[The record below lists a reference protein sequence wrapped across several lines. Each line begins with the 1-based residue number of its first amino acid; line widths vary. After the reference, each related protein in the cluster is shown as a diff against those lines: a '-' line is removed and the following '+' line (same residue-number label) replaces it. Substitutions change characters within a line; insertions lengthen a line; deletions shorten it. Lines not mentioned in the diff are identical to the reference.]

1 MKQSTNILLILM
13 KKNNIIFKRF
23 LPLIVFF
30 AIALATVAQQVG
42 SNSPYGRYGYGL
54 LSNQS
59 FGASE
64 AMGGISYGLR
74 RSQQVNPGNPAS
86 YSKLD
91 SLTFIFDLGISGHY
105 ASFSDGLHKQHFYN
119 GNLEYIAM
127 QFPIFRKVGASIGL
141 LPYSKVG
148 YNYGQT
154 RSLSDIVYE
163 EVFRGTGGLSQI
175 YGGIAY
181 EPIKYFSVGANVS
194 YLFGNFNYSS
204 VSVPR
209 TATGSTVGEEKKKY
223 SIRDLKY
230 DFGAQVT
237 FPINKASSFTLGAVY
252 SPKVNSKTDVYAT
265 EMMFLSDPYSSP
277 YQTPSEILRDD
288 TLSNQQFQLPNT
300 YGLGVTYSNTNLLLG
315 IDGTYQQ
322 WSGLDYPDVLDGLTT
337 QNRFNNT
344 YRISA
349 GAEYVIDPYSRN
361 FFTRVRFRAGISY
374 GNSYT
379 NVNVYNPSDNNKNLG
394 VGGFKEY
401 GINIGLGLP
410 FRDSLSGRLSMLNIG
425 FGYTTQRPDL
435 QYMIKQDM
443 FKISLNMN
451 INEFWFFKRQ
461 FN

>member
-1 MKQSTNILLILM
+1 MNITA
-13 KKNNIIFKRF
+13 KRF
-23 LPLIVFF
+23 LSLIAFLT
-30 AIALATVAQQVG
+30 IALATFAQQVG

-91 SLTFIFDLGISGHY
+91 SLTFIFDLGVSGHY
-105 ASFSDGLHKQHFYN
+105 ESFSDGLNKQNFYN
-119 GNLEYIAM
+119 GNLDYIAI
-127 QFPIFRKVGASIGL
+127 QFPVLHKVGGSIGL

-163 EVFRGTGGLSQI
+163 EVFRGTGGLSKI
-175 YGGIAY
+175 YAGIAY
-181 EPIKYFSVGANVS
+181 EPFNNFSVGANVS
-194 YLFGNFNYSS
+194 YLFGNFTYSS
-204 VSVPR
+204 VAAPR
-209 TATGSTVGEEKKKY
+209 TSTGATIAEKKKRY

-230 DFGAQVT
+230 DFGAQ
-237 FPINKASSFTLGAVY
+237 FTLPIDKTSSLTVGAVY
-252 SPKVNSKTDVYAT
+252 SPKVTAKTDVYAT
-265 EMMFLSDPYSSP
+265 EMTFLSDPYSSP
-277 YQTPSEILRDD
+277 YQTPSEILEDD
-288 TLSNQQFQLPNT
+288 TLSNQQFQLPDT

-315 IDGTYQQ
+315 VDGTYQQ
-322 WSGLDYPDVLDGLTT
+322 WSGLDYPDVLDELTT
-337 QNRFNNT
+337 QNRFNNA
-344 YRISA
+344 YKISA

-361 FFTRVRFRAGISY
+361 FFSRVRFRAGISY

-379 NVNVYNPSDNNKNLG
+379 NVTVYNPSDNKSVG
-394 VGGFKEY
+394 IGGFKEY
-401 GINIGLGLP
+401 GINFGLGLP
-410 FRDSLSGRLSMLNIG
+410 FRDSLSGRLSLLNIG

>member
-1 MKQSTNILLILM
+1 MNITA
-13 KKNNIIFKRF
+13 KRF
-23 LPLIVFF
+23 LPLIAFF
-30 AIALATVAQQVG
+30 TIAFAAVAQQVG

-91 SLTFIFDLGISGHY
+91 SLTFIFDLGVSAHY
-105 ASFSDGLHKQHFYN
+105 ASFSDGLNKQNFYN
-119 GNLEYIAM
+119 GNLDYIAM
-127 QFPIFRKVGASIGL
+127 QFPLLRKVGASVGL
-141 LPYSKVG
+141 MPYSKVG
-148 YNYGQT
+148 YNFGQT

-175 YGGIAY
+175 YAGIAY

-194 YLFGNFNYSS
+194 YLFGNFSYSS

-209 TATGSTVGEEKKKY
+209 TATGATIGQEKKQY

-230 DFGAQVT
+230 DFGAQ
-237 FPINKASSFTLGAVY
+237 FTLPIDRVSSLTVGAVF
-252 SPKVNSKTDVYAT
+252 SPKLTSKADVYAT
-265 EMMFLSDPYSSP
+265 EMMYQSDPYSSP
-277 YQTPSEILRDD
+277 YQVPSEVLRDD
-288 TLSNQQFQLPNT
+288 TLANQQFQLPNT

-315 IDGTYQQ
+315 IDGTFQQ
-322 WSGLDYPDVLDGLTT
+322 WNGLNYPDVLDGLTT
-337 QNRFNNT
+337 QNRFNNA

-349 GAEYVIDPYSRN
+349 GGEYVIDPYSRN
-361 FFTRVRFRAGISY
+361 FFSRMRFRAGVSY

-379 NVNVYNPSDNNKNLG
+379 NVSVYNPANNASAG

-410 FRDSLSGRLSMLNIG
+410 FRDSLSGRLSLLNIG

-443 FKISLNMN
+443 FKVSLNMN

>member
-1 MKQSTNILLILM
+1 MNITD
-13 KKNNIIFKRF
+13 KRF
-23 LPLIVFF
+23 LSLIAFL
-30 AIALATVAQQVG
+30 AIAITTFAQQVG

-105 ASFSDGLHKQHFYN
+105 ATFNDGINKQNFYN
-119 GNLEYIAM
+119 GNLDYIAM
-127 QFPIFRKVGASIGL
+127 QFPIIKKVGASIGL
-141 LPYSKVG
+141 LPFSKVG
-148 YNYGQT
+148 YNYGRA
-154 RSLSDIVYE
+154 RSLSNIVYE

-175 YGGIAY
+175 YAGIAY
-181 EPIKYFSVGANVS
+181 EPFNHFSVGANIS
-194 YLFGNFNYSS
+194 YLFGNFSYSN

-209 TATGSTVGEEKKKY
+209 TTTGATIGEEKKSY

-230 DFGAQVT
+230 DFGAQ
-237 FPINKASSFTLGAVY
+237 FTLPVNKTSSLTVGAVY
-252 SPKVNSKTDVYAT
+252 SPKITSKTNVYAT
-265 EMMFLSDPYSSP
+265 QMMFLSDPYSNP
-277 YQTPSEILRDD
+277 YQNPSEILRND
-288 TLSNQQFQLPNT
+288 TLSNQQFQLPHT
-300 YGLGVTYSNTNLLLG
+300 YGLGITYSNTNLLVG
-315 IDGTYQQ
+315 VDGTFQQ
-322 WSGLDYPDVLDGLTT
+322 WNKLNYPDVLDGLTT

-344 YRISA
+344 YKVNA

-361 FFTRVRFRAGISY
+361 FFNRIRFRVGISY

-379 NVNVYNPSDNNKNLG
+379 NISVYNPSNNTSAG
-394 VGGFKEY
+394 IGGFKEY
-401 GINIGLGLP
+401 GVNIGLGLP
-410 FRDSLSGRLSMLNIG
+410 FRDSLSGRLSLFNIG

>member
-1 MKQSTNILLILM
+1 MNITA
-13 KKNNIIFKRF
+13 KRF
-23 LPLIVFF
+23 LSFIVLFTVV
-30 AIALATVAQQVG
+30 AATFAQQVG

-91 SLTFIFDLGISGHY
+91 SLTFIFDFGVSGHY
-105 ASFSDGLHKQHFYN
+105 ATYSDGLNKQNFYN
-119 GNLEYIAM
+119 GNLDYIAI
-127 QFPIFRKVGASIGL
+127 QFPVFGKLGASIGL

-154 RSLSDIVYE
+154 RALEDIVYE

-175 YGGIAY
+175 YAGIAY
-181 EPIKYFSVGANVS
+181 EPVKNFSVGANVS
-194 YLFGNFNYSS
+194 YLFGNFSYSS

-209 TATGSTVGEEKKKY
+209 TATGATIGEEKKKY

-230 DFGAQVT
+230 DFGAQVV
-237 FPINKASSFTLGAVY
+237 FPLDKASSLTVGAVY
-252 SPKVNSKTDVYAT
+252 SPKITSKADVYAT
-265 EMMFLSDPYSSP
+265 EMMFRSDPYTNP
-277 YQTPSEILRDD
+277 YQIPSEVLRDD
-288 TLSNQQFQLPNT
+288 TLSNRQFQLPST

-315 IDGTYQQ
+315 VDGTYQQ

-337 QNRFNNT
+337 QNRFNNA
-344 YRISA
+344 YKVNA

-361 FFTRVRFRAGISY
+361 FFSRIRFRAGISY

-379 NVNVYNPSDNNKNLG
+379 NVSVYNPSTNTSVG

-401 GINIGLGLP
+401 GINFGLGLP
-410 FRDSLSGRLSMLNIG
+410 FRDSMSGRLSLLNIG

>member
-1 MKQSTNILLILM
+1 MNITA
-13 KKNNIIFKRF
+13 KRF
-23 LPLIVFF
+23 LSIITFF
-30 AIALATVAQQVG
+30 AIVSVTFAQQVG

-54 LSNQS
+54 LSNPS
-59 FGASE
+59 MGASE

-91 SLTFIFDLGISGHY
+91 SLTFIFDFGVSGHF
-105 ASFSDGLHKQHFYN
+105 ATFSDGMNKQHFYN
-119 GNLEYIAM
+119 GNLDYIAI
-127 QFPIFRKVGASIGL
+127 QFPVLSKVGASIGL

-163 EVFRGTGGLSQI
+163 EVFRGSGGLSQI

-204 VSVPR
+204 ISVPR
-209 TATGSTVGEEKKKY
+209 TSTGATIGEEKKRY
-223 SIRDLKY
+223 SIRSLKY
-230 DFGAQVT
+230 DFGAQFT
-237 FPINKASSFTLGAVY
+237 YPIDKARSLTVGAVF
-252 SPKVNSKTDVYAT
+252 SPKVNTKTDVYAT
-265 EMMFLSDPYSSP
+265 EMMFLSDPYSNP
-277 YQTPSEILRDD
+277 YQTPSEVLRDD
-288 TLSNQQFQLPNT
+288 TLSAQHFQLPNK
-300 YGLGVTYSNTNLLLG
+300 YGLGVTFSNTNLLVG
-315 IDGTYQQ
+315 VDGTYQQ
-322 WSGLDYPDVLDGLTT
+322 WDGLNYPDVLDGLTIK
-337 QNRFNNT
+337 NRFNNA

-349 GAEYVIDPYSRN
+349 GAEYVIDPYSRS
-361 FFTRVRFRAGISY
+361 FFDRIRFRAGISY

-379 NVNVYNPSDNNKNLG
+379 NVSVYNPTTSENVG

-410 FRDSLSGRLSMLNIG
+410 FRDSLSGKLSLLNIG

>member
-1 MKQSTNILLILM
+1 MNITAKRLFSLLAL
-13 KKNNIIFKRF
+13 FT
-23 LPLIVFF
+23 IVF
-30 AIALATVAQQVG
+30 AVSAQQVG

-64 AMGGISYGLR
+64 AMGGISYGVR
-74 RSQQVNPGNPAS
+74 RSQQINPGNPAS

-91 SLTFIFDLGISGHY
+91 TLTFIFDMGISGHY
-105 ASFSDGLHKQHFYN
+105 ATFSDGINKQNFYN
-119 GNLEYIAM
+119 GNLDFLAI
-127 QFPIFRKVGASIGL
+127 QFPIVRKVGASIGL

-181 EPIKYFSVGANVS
+181 EPVKYLSIGVNAS

-209 TATGSTVGEEKKKY
+209 TATGATIGEEKKSY
-223 SIRDLKY
+223 SIRTLKY
-230 DFGAQVT
+230 DIGAQ
-237 FPINKASSFTLGAVY
+237 FIYPIDQTRTLTIGAVY
-252 SPKVNSKTDVYAT
+252 TPKVSTNTDVYAT
-265 EMMFLSDPYSSP
+265 EKMYLSDPYSNP
-277 YQTPSEILRDD
+277 YQNPSEVLRDD
-288 TLSNQQFQLPNT
+288 TLSNQKFQLPDT
-300 YGLGVTYSNTNLLLG
+300 YGLGVTYSTTNLLVG
-315 IDGTYQQ
+315 VDGTYQP
-322 WSGLDYPDVLDGLTT
+322 WSGLSYPDVLDGLTA
-337 QNRFNNT
+337 QNRFNDT

-361 FFTRVRFRAGISY
+361 FFNRIRFRAGISY
-374 GNSYT
+374 GNSYS
-379 NVNVYNPSDNNKNLG
+379 NVNVYNPSNNSSVG

-401 GINIGLGLP
+401 GINFGLGLP
-410 FRDSLSGRLSMLNIG
+410 FRDLRFGKLSLLNIG

-435 QYMIKQDM
+435 PYMIKQDM

-451 INEFWFFKRQ
+451 INEFWFFKNQ

>member
-1 MKQSTNILLILM
+1 MNITA
-13 KKNNIIFKRF
+13 KRF
-23 LPLIVFF
+23 LPLITFF
-30 AIALATVAQQVG
+30 TIAIATFAQQVG

-91 SLTFIFDLGISGHY
+91 SLTFIFDIGVSGHY
-105 ASFSDGLHKQHFYN
+105 ESFSDGLNKQNFYN
-119 GNLEYIAM
+119 GNLDYIAM
-127 QFPIFRKVGASIGL
+127 QFPVFHKVGASIGL
-141 LPYSKVG
+141 MPYSKVG
-148 YNYGQT
+148 YNYGQS
-154 RSLSDIVYE
+154 RALESIIYE

-175 YGGIAY
+175 YAGIAY
-181 EPIKYFSVGANVS
+181 EPLKFLSIGANVS
-194 YLFGNFNYSS
+194 YLFGNFSYSS
-204 VSVPR
+204 VSVPT
-209 TATGSTVGEEKKKY
+209 TAQGATIGEEKKRY

-230 DFGAQVT
+230 DFGAQLT
-237 FPINKASSFTLGAVY
+237 FPIDKTSSLTVGAVY
-252 SPKVNSKTDVYAT
+252 SPKITSKTDVYAT
-265 EMMFLSDPYSSP
+265 QMMFLSDPYSSP
-277 YQTPSEILRDD
+277 YQTPSEILLND
-288 TLSNQQFQLPNT
+288 TLSNQQFQLPDT

-315 IDGTYQQ
+315 VDGTYQQ
-322 WSGLDYPDVLDGLTT
+322 WNGLNYPDVLDGLTT

-344 YRISA
+344 YRVSA

-361 FFTRVRFRAGISY
+361 FFSRIRFRAGVSY

-379 NVNVYNPSDNNKNLG
+379 NVSVYNPADNKSTG
-394 VGGFKEY
+394 IGGFKEY
-401 GINIGLGLP
+401 GINFGLGLP
-410 FRDSLSGRLSMLNIG
+410 FRDSLSGRLSLLNIG

>member
-1 MKQSTNILLILM
+1 MNITA
-13 KKNNIIFKRF
+13 KRF
-23 LPLIVFF
+23 LPLITFF
-30 AIALATVAQQVG
+30 TIAIATFAQQVG

-91 SLTFIFDLGISGHY
+91 SLTFIFDIGVSGHY
-105 ASFSDGLHKQHFYN
+105 ESFSDGLNKQNFYN
-119 GNLEYIAM
+119 GNLDYIAM
-127 QFPIFRKVGASIGL
+127 QFPVFHKVGASIGL
-141 LPYSKVG
+141 MPYSKVG
-148 YNYGQT
+148 YNYGQS
-154 RSLSDIVYE
+154 RALESIIYE

-175 YGGIAY
+175 YAGIAY
-181 EPIKYFSVGANVS
+181 EPSKFLSVGANVS
-194 YLFGNFNYSS
+194 YLFGNFSYSS
-204 VSVPR
+204 VSVPT
-209 TATGSTVGEEKKKY
+209 TAQGATIGEEKKRY

-230 DFGAQVT
+230 DFGAQLT
-237 FPINKASSFTLGAVY
+237 FPIDKTSSLTVGAVY
-252 SPKVNSKTDVYAT
+252 SPKVTSKTDVYAT
-265 EMMFLSDPYSSP
+265 QMMFLSDPYSSP
-277 YQTPSEILRDD
+277 YQTPSEILLND
-288 TLSNQQFQLPNT
+288 TLSNQQFQLPDT

-315 IDGTYQQ
+315 VDGTYQQ
-322 WSGLDYPDVLDGLTT
+322 WNGLNYPDVLDGLTT
-337 QNRFNNT
+337 QDRFNNT
-344 YRISA
+344 YRVSA

-361 FFTRVRFRAGISY
+361 FFSRIRFRAGVSY

-379 NVNVYNPSDNNKNLG
+379 NVSVYNPSDNKSAG
-394 VGGFKEY
+394 IGGFKEY
-401 GINIGLGLP
+401 GINFGLGLP
-410 FRDSLSGRLSMLNIG
+410 FRDSLSGRLSLLNIG

-443 FKISLNMN
+443 FKVSLNMN